1 MTNGQ
6 LYRNVNVAFYIIMYM
21 SAFSSILTFFAI
33 AVERCK
39 AIFNPIQH
47 LQNVHAWRIFGA
59 IWFISFC
66 IPLPYLFFLFVL
78 QQTKS
83 SFVYDFVVV
92 LVLLFLFLSV
102 SFMFLAAF
110 LKALYKL
117 RHQPSTTD
125 DGNQQF
131 KLTRM
136 AMIMYSTFFIAFV
149 FALLQLLLS
158 LFFPKVFNIWSP
170 LTVHLFGASQVF
182 FALSSVLNPCI
193 VIAANESFR

>member
-1 MTNGQ
+1 MFNCLFFAPVQVMKVLSWTQIAGQYIPLVQFSPFMANGQ
-6 LYRNVNVAFYIIMYM
+6 VYHNVNVAFYSIMYM

-39 AIFNPIQH
+39 AIFYPIQH

-83 SFVYDFVVV
+83 SFVYDFAVV

-102 SFMFLAAF
+102 SLMFLAAF

-136 AMIMYSTFFIAFV
+136 AMIMYSTCTMSWLHSAT
-149 FALLQLLLS
+149 
-158 LFFPKVFNIWSP
+158 N
-170 LTVHLFGASQVF
+170 T
-182 FALSSVLNPCI
+182 
-193 VIAANESFR
+193 